1 MGSHTTPRP
10 WVRRWHIDAT
20 SKEPNIHAPEH
31 GQTTT
36 HQANNIITDSGLK
49 GSVTLSQLEVLT
61 TVDVVATV
69 ASFTRGVI
77 D

>member
-1 MGSHTTPRP
+1 M
-10 WVRRWHIDAT
+10 
-20 SKEPNIHAPEH
+20 HAPEH

-36 HQANNIITDSGLK
+36 HQANDIIKDSGLK
-49 GSVTLSQLEVLT
+49 GSVTLSRLEVLT

-69 ASFTRGVI
+69 ASFTGGII